1 MPATRTVLV
10 LLALVTGCAPVT
22 AVIRAP
28 GASALPRHPSEV
40 RIYLDERQA
49 PPGYQELGLVLA
61 NTHVFVPVM
70 FNLDSLIAEGRQTV
84 RPGNQADHPVL
95 WALVRQAAAL
105 GADGV
110 ILTGL
115 LHAGTTLSLSGVAI
129 RAAPRRAVPLPCPPP
144 PAPGS

>member
-1 MPATRTVLV
+1 MGSSRPSLVVLA
-10 LLALVTGCAPVT
+10 LLAGCAPVT
-22 AVIRAP
+22 ATIRAP
-28 GASALPRHPSEV
+28 GPSALPRHPSEV

-70 FNLDSLIAEGRQTV
+70 FNLDALIAESRQTV

-95 WALVRQAAAL
+95 WALVRRAAAL

-115 LHAGTTLSLSGVAI
+115 HHLGTTLSLSGVAI
-129 RAAPRRAVPLPCPPP
+129 RSGPPPCPPP
-144 PAPGS
+144 TAP